1 MFLVDK
7 KGNILPVNENG
18 NWYVQKIE
26 EEDLNY
32 SVSEKGEKNNENK
45 DDSEIIIDQKN
56 LSNQNNI
63 FKEDEDK
70 NKNEQQHNINVL
82 SPFKEEKIRRRR

>member
-56 LSNQNNI
+56 LSNKNNI

-70 NKNEQQHNINVL
+70 NKNEQQHNISVL
-82 SPFKEEKIRRRR
+82 SPFKEEKKEE

>member
-18 NWYVQKIE
+18 NWYFQKIE

-70 NKNEQQHNINVL
+70 NKNEQQHNISVL
-82 SPFKEEKIRRRR
+82 SPFKEEKKEE